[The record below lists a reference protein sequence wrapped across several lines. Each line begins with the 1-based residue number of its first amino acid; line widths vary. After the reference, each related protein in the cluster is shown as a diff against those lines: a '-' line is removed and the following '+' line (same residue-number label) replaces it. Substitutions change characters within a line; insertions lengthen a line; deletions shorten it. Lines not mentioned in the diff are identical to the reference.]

1 MYKRG
6 LSPIV
11 SFLVYPDIVHLH
23 GDGEG
28 GFIDAFLAAPVASP
42 GQVEDDVEGVVEGP
56 LVVGVAQDGLFKVEQ
71 LLAVDVGYDFVIG
84 PQEGVD
90 VEIALGFLYG
100 DGLGLVGLVGVVV
113 GLGVDG

>member
-11 SFLVYPDIVHLH
+11 SFLIDADVVNLH
-23 GDGEG
+23 GDGKG

-56 LVVGVAQDGLFKVEQ
+56 LVVGVAQDGFFKMEQ
-71 LLAVDVGYDFVIG
+71 LLAVNVGYDFVIG
-84 PQEGVD
+84 P
-90 VEIALGFLYG
+90 
-100 DGLGLVGLVGVVV
+100 
-113 GLGVDG
+113 